1 MDEASV
7 PTSRATL
14 ATVRLLYSSVVI
26 GVRRPC
32 RNPPVT
38 QPRFE
43 AADKAAE
50 SRLLVRLH
58 GQKFQSELLAAWP
71 PHSRYLYLQ
80 RWFTIRKVEENRQ
93 LSPLL

>member
-14 ATVRLLYSSVVI
+14 APVRLLYSRVVI

-32 RNPPVT
+32 RDASVT

-43 AADKAAE
+43 GGDNAAE
-50 SRLLVRLH
+50 TRLLVRLH
-58 GQKFQSELLAAWP
+58 GQKFQSELLFA
-71 PHSRYLYLQ
+71 
-80 RWFTIRKVEENRQ
+80 
-93 LSPLL
+93 